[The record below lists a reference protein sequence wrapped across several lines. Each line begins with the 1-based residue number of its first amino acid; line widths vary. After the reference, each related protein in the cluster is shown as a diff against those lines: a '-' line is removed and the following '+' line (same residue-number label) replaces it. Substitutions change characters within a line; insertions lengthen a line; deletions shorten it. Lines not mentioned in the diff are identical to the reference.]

1 MYPNHY
7 RLNLLLLLL
16 LLPLLV
22 LSQNTGPDWKPRIDE
37 LIDAYSHSS
46 FPFNG
51 VLLVCSENEI
61 LYQRTEGYANLEL
74 KVPVTLNTRFRIA
87 SVSKQFAG
95 FLAWQL
101 VEEGRLDM
109 QAPIEKYVPR
119 LANTAVGQLTMQE
132 LLTHSSG
139 LPPNKY
145 IWDYAEMQRP
155 ESFCFRDLFDLIARD
170 KPHFEPGSRYEYCN
184 TGYVLAAGVMEQ
196 LSGKSYPELLHKY
209 ILEPLNMKDTG
220 LDSLQSLLPNR
231 AYYYEREFETGLRPA
246 APCDLSAISAAG
258 GMYSSAA
265 DMHRWAHTL
274 FFTDELL
281 SPAYRDIFL
290 QPVLNDYAYG
300 LFIREKQIDRSG
312 FHIPLVEHDGL
323 LEGARAY
330 LAYLPE
336 KEIAVVLLS
345 NFGRSFPFYP
355 FQRQLFNILYGRPF
369 QTPKRS
375 LAYHFSIDLKKQGLD
390 YAVRQF
396 NQHQSDTAHYELN
409 ESRMTEYG
417 YFLMRR
423 ERLEEALEVFRLNAD
438 YFPDSW
444 SAHNSLA
451 EAYLETG
458 NRELARK
465 HCKKATTLNPGNYR
479 GKRLMERIGAGGGQ

>member
-1 MYPNHY
+1 MRPNHHP
-7 RLNLLLLLL
+7 LSLLLILLL
-16 LLPLLV
+16 SPLFL
-22 LSQNTGPDWKPRIDE
+22 LSQNTAQDWRAKVDQ
-37 LIDAYSHSS
+37 LIDVYSDSS

-51 VLLVCSENEI
+51 ILLVFDEKEI
-61 LYQRTEGYANLEL
+61 LYQRTEGFANLEL
-74 KVPVTLNTRFRIA
+74 EVPITMNTKFRIA

-101 VEEGRLDM
+101 VEEGRLDIR
-109 QAPIEKYVPR
+109 APIGQYAPR
-119 LANTAVGQLTMQE
+119 LANTVVGQLTMHQ
-132 LLTHSSG
+132 LLTHTSG

-145 IWDYAEMQRP
+145 IWEYAGLQRP
-155 ESFCFRDLFDLIARD
+155 ESFSFRDLFDLIARD

-184 TGYVLAAGVMEQ
+184 TGYVLAGGVLEQ
-196 LSGKSYPELLHKY
+196 LSGKTYPELLREY
-209 ILEPLNMKDTG
+209 ILNPLDMDHTG

-246 APCDLSAISAAG
+246 APCDMSAVSAAG

-265 DMHRWAHTL
+265 DMHRWAYTL
-274 FFTDELL
+274 FFTEHLL
-281 SPAYRDIFL
+281 SPAYRDLFL

-300 LFIREKQIDRSG
+300 LFIREKQVDRSG
-312 FHIPLVEHDGL
+312 FRVPLLEHDGL
-323 LEGARAY
+323 LEGSRSY
-330 LAYLPE
+330 VAYLPE
-336 KEIAVVLLS
+336 KEVALVLLS
-345 NFGRSFPFYP
+345 NFGKSFPFYS
-355 FQRQLFNILYGRPF
+355 FQRQLFNILYDRPF

-390 YAVRQF
+390 YAIQQF
-396 NQHQSDTAHYELN
+396 GQHQTDTAHYELN

-423 ERLEEALEVFRLNAD
+423 ERLEEALEVFRLNAE

-458 NRELARK
+458 NKELARK
-465 HCKKATTLNPGNYR
+465 HCKKATALNPRNYQGR
-479 GKRLMERIGAGGGQ
+479 RLMERIGASGGQ